1 MRTIRISDEVWTAMA
16 KHGKFGET
24 PDDVFRRI
32 LKIETADVSIK
43 GTQPKTG
50 KIDFVDSL
58 LIAKNGNR
66 KTKAEIIELYRKEF
80 PGVLE
85 TTARNTVNW
94 CASTLKNRKG
104 IDRNHIP

>member
-1 MRTIRISDEVWTAMA
+1 MA

-32 LKIETADVSIK
+32 LKIGKTGAGK
-43 GTQPKTG
+43 QRKTG
-50 KIDFVDSL
+50 KIDFVDAL
-58 LIAKNGNR
+58 LVGDNGNR
-66 KTKAEIIELYRKEF
+66 KTKAEIIGLYRKEF

-104 IDRNHIP
+104 SDSKHIA

>member
-1 MRTIRISDEVWTAMA
+1 MRTIRISDEVWNVMA

-32 LKIETADVSIK
+32 LKIGK
-43 GTQPKTG
+43 GKQRKTG

-58 LIAKNGNR
+58 LAGNNGNR
-66 KTKAEIIELYRKEF
+66 KTKVEIIELYRKEF

-104 IDRNHIP
+104 VDTNHIP